1 MFMKVKSIIKTI
13 SIFSLFVATV
23 QLPLAAQNGEA
34 TFKQSCG
41 VCHSIG
47 KGKLV
52 GPDLK
57 DVNKRRSEEWILKFV
72 KSSQA
77 FIKSGDADA
86 KAIFDEYG
94 GMIMPDQNLSDDAIK
109 SVIAYVAEQ
118 SGGAVSAPVAEAAP
132 SQTETKDTA
141 NLADLI
147 LKGRLYFEGNTAFK
161 NGGASCISCHNVN
174 YKDMIAGGVLAKDLT
189 NCYARLGG
197 DAGISG
203 LLSSPPFPAMTQAF
217 KNNPLTQDEIKAL
230 SAFLQDADNPQ
241 APQTAGMNPLLIGGL
256 IGFMILFGLILLVW
270 NKRKI
275 KSVKGDYHGRQ
286 IKTIN

>member
-1 MFMKVKSIIKTI
+1 MKGKSIIKI
-13 SIFSLFVATV
+13 VSIFSLFVATA
-23 QLPLAAQNGEA
+23 PLSLNAQNGEA
-34 TFKQSCG
+34 TFKQTCG

-72 KSSQA
+72 KSSQT

-86 KAIFDEYG
+86 KALFDEFG
-94 GMIMPDQNLSDDAIK
+94 GMIMPDQNLADADIK
-109 SVIAYVAEQ
+109 SVIAYITEQ
-118 SGGAVSAPVAEAAP
+118 SGGAATTEPVAEAATP
-132 SQTETKDTA
+132 KAAPVDA
-141 NLADLI
+141 GAVADLI
-147 LKGRLYFEGNTAFK
+147 AKGRSYFEGNTAFM

-189 NCYARLGG
+189 NCFGRLGG

-203 LLSSPPFPAMTQAF
+203 ILSSPPFPAMTQAF
-217 KNNPLTQDEIKAL
+217 KNNPLTPDEIKSI
-230 SAFLQDADNPQ
+230 SAFLQDVDSPK
-241 APQTAGMNPLLIGGL
+241 APIAGGWNPLLIGGFA
-256 IGFMILFGLILLVW
+256 GFVIFFGLIMVIW

-275 KSVKGDYHGRQ
+275 SSVKREYHGRQ